1 MIGLGKLLFGD
12 NTKISGYNP
21 SSGINYG
28 ADGKTLDTSFM
39 NDQQWA
45 DFASKG
51 GIINDANK
59 LELDGVEV
67 GSQGLVDKFN
77 NSGLGSVISTGKGAL
92 DLYSVTNDLF
102 GSGKRDRKEAKDMM
116 KKGFE
121 QQYSMNQ
128 EALNKF
134 KADNARFNADRQKIT
149 SSYMGGN

>member
-1 MIGLGKLLFGD
+1 MIGLGKILFGD
-12 NTKISGYNP
+12 STKVGGYNP
-21 SSGINYG
+21 SDGIKYG

-39 NDQQWA
+39 TDQQWS

-67 GSQGLVDKFN
+67 GAEGLVDKFN

-92 DLYSVTNDLF
+92 DLYNVANDLF
-102 GSGKRDRKEAKDMM
+102 GSGKKDKKEAKAMM
-116 KKGFE
+116 RQSF
-121 QQYSMNQ
+121 QQEYDMNQ

-134 KADNARFNADRQKIT
+134 KADNARFNADRERIT

>member
-12 NTKISGYNP
+12 DTKISGYDP
-21 SSGINYG
+21 SSGIKYG

-45 DFASKG
+45 DFNSKG

-59 LELDGVEV
+59 LELDGVEI
-67 GSQGLVDKFN
+67 GSEGLIGKFN
-77 NSGLGSVISTGKGAL
+77 NSGLGNVISTGKGAL
-92 DLYSVTNDLF
+92 DLFTVGNDLF
-102 GSGKRDRKEAKDMM
+102 GSGKKDRKEAKSII
-116 KKGFE
+116 KQAF
-121 QQYSMNQ
+121 QQEYDINQ

-134 KADNARFNADRQKIT
+134 REDNARFKQDRQRIT